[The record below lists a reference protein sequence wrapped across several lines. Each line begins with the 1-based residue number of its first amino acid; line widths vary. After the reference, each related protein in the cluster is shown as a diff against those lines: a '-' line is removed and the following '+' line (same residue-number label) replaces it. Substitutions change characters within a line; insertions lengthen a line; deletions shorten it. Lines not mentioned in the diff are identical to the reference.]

1 MKAQARLDVASIVI
15 ADDHPVVRQGLQS
28 LLSQEPGFRIIGEAS
43 NGLQTIEMVKRLKP
57 AVLIL
62 DLMMSDINGI
72 EVTRRVRKY
81 SPQTHIL
88 ILSMYSNE
96 AYVLETLRNG
106 AEGYV
111 LKDSPGNILL
121 HAIHEV
127 LAGRRYLSPPLSE
140 RAMDIYIQAIKPSDL
155 DPYEMLTTRER
166 DVFNMAAAGYSN
178 AEIAKQLSISI
189 RTVESHRANFMRKIG
204 LHNQTELVRYALQR
218 GILLLKG

>member
-1 MKAQARLDVASIVI
+1 MKAQARLDVTTIVI
-15 ADDHPVVRQGLQS
+15 ADDHPVVRQGLQT
-28 LLSQEPGFRIIGEAS
+28 LLSQELGFRIVGEAS
-43 NGLQTIEMVKRLKP
+43 NGVKTIEMVKRLKP
-57 AVLIL
+57 TVLIL
-62 DLMMSDINGI
+62 DLMMPDISGI
-72 EVTRRVRKY
+72 EVTRSVKKY

-111 LKDSPGNILL
+111 LKDSPANILL
-121 HAIHEV
+121 HAIREV

-166 DVFNMAAAGYSN
+166 DVFNMAAAGCSN

>member
-1 MKAQARLDVASIVI
+1 
-15 ADDHPVVRQGLQS
+15 
-28 LLSQEPGFRIIGEAS
+28 
-43 NGLQTIEMVKRLKP
+43 
-57 AVLIL
+57 
-62 DLMMSDINGI
+62 
-72 EVTRRVRKY
+72 
-81 SPQTHIL
+81 
-88 ILSMYSNE
+88 MYSNE

-121 HAIHEV
+121 HAIREV

-140 RAMDIYIQAIKPSDL
+140 RAMDIYIQAMKPSDL

-178 AEIAKQLSISI
+178 AEIAKRLSISI

-218 GILLLKG
+218 GILLLKK

>member
-1 MKAQARLDVASIVI
+1 MNAQSRSGVTTIVI
-15 ADDHPVVRQGLQS
+15 ADDHPVVRQGLQT
-28 LLSQEPGFRIIGEAS
+28 LLLQEPGFRIIGEAS
-43 NGLQTIEMVKRLKP
+43 DGFQTIEMVKRLKP

-62 DLMMSDINGI
+62 DLMMPDISGM
-72 EVTRRVRKY
+72 EVTRRIRKC
-81 SPQTHIL
+81 SRRTHIV

-121 HAIHEV
+121 HAIREV

-166 DVFNMAAAGYSN
+166 DVFNMAAAGFSN
-178 AEIAKQLSISI
+178 AEIAKRLSISI